1 MPRVTDKGDT
11 RAETGD
17 KSHRASYV
25 KLLIEF
31 DQLTC
36 DTLMDGAEKPRSEF
50 LRWLYCVQ
58 SLNLRNG

>member
-17 KSHRASYV
+17 KSHRDSSV

-31 DQLTC
+31 VELTC
-36 DTLMDGAEKPRSEF
+36 DTRRWTEQKNPGLSSFDGSIAF
-50 LRWLYCVQ
+50 
-58 SLNLRNG
+58 

>member
-17 KSHRASYV
+17 KSNRASTV

-31 DQLTC
+31 VELTC
-36 DTLMDGAEKPRSEF
+36 ETRRRTEHKNPGLIPSMALLRSEIEF
-50 LRWLYCVQ
+50 T
-58 SLNLRNG
+58 

>member
-17 KSHRASYV
+17 KSHRASSV

-31 DQLTC
+31 VELMC
-36 DTLMDGAEKPRSEF
+36 DTQMDGAEESRSEF
-50 LRWLYCVQ
+50 LR
-58 SLNLRNG
+58 